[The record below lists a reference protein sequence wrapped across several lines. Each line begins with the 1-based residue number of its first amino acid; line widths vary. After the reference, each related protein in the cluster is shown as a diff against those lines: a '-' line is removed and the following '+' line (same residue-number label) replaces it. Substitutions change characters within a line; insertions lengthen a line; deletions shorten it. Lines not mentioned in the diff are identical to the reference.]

1 MAHKSY
7 QFKLKTFDVNTGE
20 IEGYANTFNFK
31 DFAGDITM
39 PGAFANSLAEH
50 KRKGTNIKMLW
61 QHDCTQLIGVWT
73 EGHEDEK
80 GLYLKGKLTLGVQKA
95 DEAALLLAAGALD
108 SLSIGYEVID
118 EQFSYKD
125 DANLLIEVRLN
136 ETSLVTFPANEQSRI
151 ESVKSKPTQRE
162 LEKQLRK
169 AGLSQKN
176 AKAFLAKGYKAIE
189 DEAQEDL
196 EPVDVME
203 IVTAIVEAIPE
214 DVLMDVSAE
223 EVQEIFEE
231 AIDEIV
237 DEEKRKAR
245 KARKDLADDEYE
257 NTKEATDNE
266 GDTVLDEI
274 MEILEITET
283 DSKNKPR
290 KEAINTDED
299 NAMLSLIPSEDEDF
313 LKSLQSLMRSK
324 AKTGRS
330 NLKAKANAMSAK
342 SKR

>member
-1 MAHKSY
+1 M
-7 QFKLKTFDVNTGE
+7 QKTYRFEVKTYDPKTGE
-20 IEGYANTFNFK
+20 VEGYANTFNFK

-39 PGAFANSLAEH
+39 PGAFAESLAEH

-61 QHDCTQLIGVWT
+61 QHDHNNLIGVWY
-73 EGHEDEK
+73 EGFEDDK

-95 DEAALLLAAGALD
+95 DEALLLLASGALD
-108 SLSIGYEVID
+108 SLSIGYAVI
-118 EQFSYKD
+118 EEEYSYKE
-125 DANLLIEVRLN
+125 DANKLIKVRLD
-136 ETSLVTFPANEQSRI
+136 ETSFVTFPANEQSRI

-189 DEAQEDL
+189 DEQEVEVL
-196 EPVDVME
+196 EPADVME

-299 NAMLSLIPSEDEDF
+299 NEMLSTPSEDEDF

>member
-1 MAHKSY
+1 MQKNYKFKVKS
-7 QFKLKTFDVNTGE
+7 FDVQTGE
-20 IEGYANTFNFK
+20 IKGYANTFNFR
-31 DFAGDITM
+31 DYANDITM
-39 PGAFANSLAEH
+39 PGAFTESLKQH
-50 KRKGTNIKMLW
+50 QLDGTVIKMFW
-61 QHDCTQLIGVWT
+61 QHDSTKPIGVWT
-73 EGHEDEK
+73 EGFEDEK
-80 GLYLKGKLTLGVQKA
+80 GLYLKGKLILGVQQA
-95 DEAALLLAAGALD
+95 DEAALLLAAGAID
-108 SLSIGYEVID
+108 GLSIGYEVL
-118 EQFSYKD
+118 EEEYSYKED
-125 DANLLIEVRLN
+125 VNYLIKLNLQEVSVVSSPCN
-136 ETSLVTFPANEQSRI
+136 AQSRI

-189 DEAQEDL
+189 DEQEVEVL
-196 EPVDVME
+196 EPADVME

-257 NTKEATDNE
+257 DTKEATDDE

-283 DSKNKPR
+283 DSKNTPR
-290 KEAINTDED
+290 KETLNTDED
-299 NAMLSLIPSEDEDF
+299 NEMLSTPSEDEDF

>member
-1 MAHKSY
+1 M
-7 QFKLKTFDVNTGE
+7 
-20 IEGYANTFNFK
+20 
-31 DFAGDITM
+31 
-39 PGAFANSLAEH
+39 
-50 KRKGTNIKMLW
+50 
-61 QHDCTQLIGVWT
+61 
-73 EGHEDEK
+73 
-80 GLYLKGKLTLGVQKA
+80 
-95 DEAALLLAAGALD
+95 
-108 SLSIGYEVID
+108 
-118 EQFSYKD
+118 
-125 DANLLIEVRLN
+125 
-136 ETSLVTFPANEQSRI
+136 
-151 ESVKSKPTQRE
+151 KSKPTQRE

-189 DEAQEDL
+189 DEQEVEVL
-196 EPVDVME
+196 EPADVME

-214 DVLMDVSAE
+214 DVLMEVSAE
-223 EVQEIFEE
+223 DVQEIFEE

-257 NTKEATDNE
+257 DTKEATDDE

>member
-1 MAHKSY
+1 M
-7 QFKLKTFDVNTGE
+7 QKTYRFEVKTYDPKTGE
-20 IEGYANTFNFK
+20 VEGYANTFNFK

-39 PGAFANSLAEH
+39 PGAFAESLAEH

-61 QHDCTQLIGVWT
+61 QHDHNNLIGVWY
-73 EGHEDEK
+73 EGFEDDK

-95 DEAALLLAAGALD
+95 DEALLLLASGALD
-108 SLSIGYEVID
+108 SLSIGYAVI
-118 EQFSYKD
+118 EEEYSYKE
-125 DANLLIEVRLN
+125 DANKLIKVRLD
-136 ETSLVTFPANEQSRI
+136 ETSFVTFPANEQSRI

-245 KARKDLADDEYE
+245 KARKDLAEDEYE
-257 NTKEATDNE
+257 ETKEATDDE

-274 MEILEITET
+274 MEILDIV
-283 DSKNKPR
+283 DSKNTPR
-290 KEAINTDED
+290 KETLNTDED
-299 NAMLSLIPSEDEDF
+299 NEMLSTPSEDEDF

>member
-1 MAHKSY
+1 M
-7 QFKLKTFDVNTGE
+7 QKTYRFEVKTYDPKTGE
-20 IEGYANTFNFK
+20 VEGYANTFNFK

-39 PGAFANSLAEH
+39 PGAFAESLAEH

-61 QHDCTQLIGVWT
+61 QHDHNNLIGVWY
-73 EGHEDEK
+73 EGFEDDK

-95 DEAALLLAAGALD
+95 DEALLLLASGALD
-108 SLSIGYEVID
+108 SLSIGYAVI
-118 EQFSYKD
+118 EEEYSYKE
-125 DANLLIEVRLN
+125 DANKLIKVRLD
-136 ETSLVTFPANEQSRI
+136 ETSFVTFPANEQSRI

-189 DEAQEDL
+189 DEQEVEVL
-196 EPVDVME
+196 EPADVME

-214 DVLMDVSAE
+214 DVLMEVSAE
-223 EVQEIFEE
+223 DVQEIFEE